1 MSKNRQFIL
10 TAQLEHQQAIKAMRK
25 RSDQIWTIIMVVMI
39 VGITLTV
46 VFIQI
51 SHHW

>member
-1 MSKNRQFIL
+1 MSKNREFVSA
-10 TAQLEHQQAIKAMRK
+10 AQPEHRQANEARRK

-39 VGITLTV
+39 AGITLTV
-46 VFIQI
+46 IFVQI